1 MTDSPGVAE
10 MIQVTGLAKTFKT
23 KRGTVEA
30 VRGLDLSVRAGE
42 IVGFLGPNG
51 AGKTTTLRML
61 TTLLEPSGGTAVV
74 AGADLLR
81 EPTEVRKRIG
91 YVAQTGGT
99 DGACTVAEELITQA
113 ELYRLGAAEA
123 RQRCAALLKQL
134 DLAGLEDRY
143 IKTLS
148 GGQKRR
154 LDIALGLVH
163 APGLVFLDEPTTGLD
178 PQSRANLWTH
188 VRRLRDELNTTIF
201 LTTHYL
207 DEADALCDR
216 ILIIDSGRIVAE
228 GTPEELK
235 HRISGDLVTIELPG
249 DRDGETALS
258 SLKDVEGVRDATL
271 SGKTLRVTVDA
282 GGQQLMGIMRA
293 LDAAGVPI
301 ASIQLARPT
310 LDDVFLTLTGR
321 SLRDDS
327 PSSGAPPQPG
337 GAAGDSEGAANLD
350 ASDTAAES
358 GGDETAADE
367 TSASSDVTGSSR

>member
-1 MTDSPGVAE
+1 LADSSDAAAMIEVA
-10 MIQVTGLAKTFKT
+10 GLAKTFKT

-30 VRGLDLSVRAGE
+30 VRGLDLTVRTGE

-123 RQRCAALLKQL
+123 RQRCAALVDQL
-134 DLAGLEDRY
+134 DLTGLEDRY
-143 IKTLS
+143 VKTLS

-163 APGLVFLDEPTTGLD
+163 APRLVFLDEPTTGLD
-178 PQSRANLWTH
+178 PQSRAHLWTH
-188 VRRLRDELNTTIF
+188 VRRLRDELNTTVF

-216 ILIIDSGRIVAE
+216 ILIIDFGRIVAE

-235 HRISGDLVTIELPG
+235 HRISGDLVTIELAG
-249 DRDGETALS
+249 ESDGEKAQFALG
-258 SLKDVEGVRDATL
+258 DVEGVRDATL
-271 SGKTLRVTVDA
+271 SAKTLRVIVDA

-293 LDAAGVPI
+293 LDSAGVPI

-327 PSSGAPPQPG
+327 PGSGAPPQPG
-337 GAAGDSEGAANLD
+337 DAGGGPDGAANPGSPAAGDEV
-350 ASDTAAES
+350 
-358 GGDETAADE
+358 
-367 TSASSDVTGSSR
+367 SAPSDVTGRPR